1 MTKLFVALFTFI
13 LTSIG
18 TLLTKHYWDK
28 RSNRVENDQALF
40 HDFKQL
46 LPSCSGLI
54 SGFNDFDYGDSFNGR
69 LHAPLEEFVVE
80 WGAPEKEFL
89 TKEVEES
96 KAQLI
101 AASKSF
107 LDKLNAEA
115 CSVGHERYGIRDP
128 DQRNPDIIEQQ
139 RRAVRDVNELAN
151 KVFDAHQMFIRLSMQ
166 KGLASVSLSRQW
178 DSSS

>member
-1 MTKLFVALFTFI
+1 MKSYLPIFITFI
-13 LTSIG
+13 LTSIS
-18 TLLTKHYWDK
+18 TLVTKHYWDK

-54 SGFNDFDYGDSFNGR
+54 SSLNDFDYGNSFNGS

-101 AASKSF
+101 MASKSF
-107 LDKLNAEA
+107 LNKLNAA
-115 CSVGHERYGIRDP
+115 VGSVGGERLGIRDP
-128 DQRNPDIIEQQ
+128 DQRNPDTIEQQ
-139 RRAVRDVNELAN
+139 RQAVRDVNELAN
-151 KVFDAHQMFIRLSMQ
+151 KVFDAHQIFTRLAMQ
-166 KGLASVSLSRQW
+166 KGLASVSP
-178 DSSS
+178 